1 MAFQLKNNSPI
12 KQVTPPGKGNST
24 VIESTSVNRPKVI
37 PIRTDRQKES
47 ERLSLMKEKAG
58 DIKKLDS
65 KASID
70 ERRNVDQL
78 LNPLTAFGYAARNEE
93 MPKNFG
99 KGPRNPLDNALDI
112 VNPFFYAKK
121 GISAIGNTV
130 SGISNIAKG
139 KYPSAKRD
147 FKNAAIDAFE
157 VLPVAAEIRSSM
169 KTAKLVSAVEKI
181 PVNLVGGES
190 VVKGVV
196 EAGINKLSKKALPP
210 IVEQGVKEVT
220 RQVEGLI
227 PKQRKLSVTAQAAKD
242 QVDRTSFS
250 NFGDAS
256 TLPRKDYVKIYT
268 ENKVKAPG
276 FKGKQLEQ
284 RLKHGKENVAK
295 ALNANLD
302 WVESNRYTRNRSANT
317 GETEKE
323 VVASVNDYKRKF
335 MNTKLNFLDDP
346 TGETA
351 GTYSTVTKNF
361 NNGSTRDVHSIE
373 AQVRASRFRGKYN
386 NTPENTLDHEIGH
399 AFSPTSKHEE
409 TYKNYPLIK
418 TNRGILEQKQ
428 GKTYD
433 TTNDMPYLDRPQE
446 QQVRMKRLS
455 QSIRRDFDLG
465 QEKRITTKHV
475 ERYKDFQSWKGNN
488 PSYMWYESPDVADL
502 IMSSPKKYSSTA
514 SLTRHLN
521 KAWTAPVVTAGA
533 AGTMMNKSKK
543 K

>member
-1 MAFQLKNNSPI
+1 MNFKSKNKSPI
-12 KQVTPPGKGNST
+12 KQETPPGKVKYGTPEYKSAYNKGEVLGKDGARS
-24 VIESTSVNRPKVI
+24 
-37 PIRTDRQKES
+37 PI
-47 ERLSLMKEKAG
+47 
-58 DIKKLDS
+58 
-65 KASID
+65 
-70 ERRNVDQL
+70 
-78 LNPLTAFGYAARNEE
+78 
-93 MPKNFG
+93 
-99 KGPRNPLDNALDI
+99 ALDEVTI
-112 VNPFFYAKK
+112 KAKPKKEGFWKQSINKYTKEHASDGLFGALGSVVTYPLQVPQDAATYATTGKVQRP
-121 GISAIGNTV
+121 SEAL
-130 SGISNIAKG
+130 NI
-139 KYPSAKRD
+139 
-147 FKNAAIDAFE
+147 KNKVGAAVTDIALD
-157 VLPVAAEIRSSM
+157 
-169 KTAKLVSAVEKI
+169 
-181 PVNLVGGES
+181 PVNLVGGGS
-190 VVKGVV
+190 VVKSAVK
-196 EAGINKLSKKALPP
+196 AGINKLSKKALAP
-210 IVEQGVKEVT
+210 VVKAGTKEVT

-227 PKQRKLSVTAQAAKD
+227 PKQPKLNAKAQAAKD
-242 QVDRTSFS
+242 QVGRTSFS

-256 TLPRKDYVKIYT
+256 DLPRKDYVTVYT

-409 TYKNYPLIK
+409 TYKNYPLMK
-418 TNRGILEQKQ
+418 TNRGIWEQKQ

-433 TTNDMPYLDRPQE
+433 TTYDMPYLDRPQE

-465 QEKRITTKHV
+465 QEKRITTKNV
-475 ERYKDFQSWKGNN
+475 ERYKDFQGWKGNN
-488 PSYMWYESPDVADL
+488 PNYLWHEHDDVAAL
-502 IMSSPKKYSSTA
+502 FINSPKRHSSTA
-514 SLTRHLN
+514 NLTRHLN
-521 KAWTAPVVTAGA
+521 KAWTAPVVTTGV